1 MSYTAQD
8 RGRTAESAFSAP
20 LNRRGGPSDRG
31 HWRRLIK
38 PIREMA
44 GLEPDANFWSL
55 VVRVCSRYAFDYRP
69 LPTPSGPWPEPLRG
83 AWGGRPRIGLFVDS
97 PDHLSGVART
107 LGHWQREADATG
119 VGLRMHGA
127 TPHPRPGGPM
137 TLFPAVGTLSMSA
150 YEGLEMHV
158 PPVREVLRYIK
169 QSEFDIIHI
178 STPGL
183 MGLTA
188 LLAARIAG
196 LPVVSTFHTHFPS
209 YAARLLNDPALE
221 DLTWSLM
228 RWFYRQMD
236 RVAAPTPTI
245 RQELIDQGCCPSRVC
260 VVGRGVD
267 TNLFHP
273 CRRSEDFRREHVHPR
288 RVALLYVGRLSREK
302 NLPLLAESFARLAE
316 MRRDIALVVV
326 GDGPYRA
333 EMEAKLAGLPARF
346 LGVLHGEA
354 LARTYASCD
363 AFVFPSETDTL
374 GNVVLEAQASGLP
387 VIVSGLGG
395 PKDCMQDGVTG
406 LVVPSITATALVNVL
421 LDICDHP
428 ARMKEMGVAAHY
440 FSRRF
445 THAASFDAFR
455 RLHEGVLA
463 TRV

>member
-1 MSYTAQD
+1 M
-8 RGRTAESAFSAP
+8 
-20 LNRRGGPSDRG
+20 
-31 HWRRLIK
+31 K

-55 VVRVCSRYAFDYRP
+55 IVRVCSRYAFDYRP
-69 LPTPSGPWPEPLRG
+69 LPPANGPWPEPLRG

-107 LGHWQREADATG
+107 LGHWQREADAVG
-119 VGLRMHGA
+119 VGLRIHGA
-127 TPHPRPGGPM
+127 APHPKPGSPI
-137 TLFPAVGTLSMSA
+137 TLFPAVGTISMSA
-150 YEGLEMHV
+150 YRGLEMHV
-158 PPVREVLRYIK
+158 PPVREVVRYIK

-209 YAARLLNDPALE
+209 YAARLLNDPSLE
-221 DLTWSLM
+221 EMTWSLM

-245 RQELIDQGCCPSRVC
+245 RQELIDRGCCPSRVC

-267 TNLFHP
+267 TRLFHP
-273 CRRSEDFRREHVHPR
+273 SKRSEEFRRACVYPQ

-302 NLPLLAESFARLAE
+302 NLPLLSESFARLAE

-346 LGVLHGEA
+346 LGVLQGEE
-354 LARTYASCD
+354 LARAYASCD
-363 AFVFPSETDTL
+363 VFVFPSETDTL
-374 GNVVLEAQASGLP
+374 GNVVLEAQAAGLP
-387 VIVSGLGG
+387 VIVSSHGG
-395 PKDCMQDGVTG
+395 PKDCIQDGVTG
-406 LVVPSITATALVNVL
+406 LVVPSMSAASLTDVL
-421 LDICDHP
+421 LDVCDYP
-428 ARMKEMGVAAHY
+428 ERLKEMGAAAHLH
-440 FSRRF
+440 SRRF

-455 RLHEGVLA
+455 RLHEDVLA
-463 TRV
+463 ARV